1 MFAIKFY
8 PLDCEEILSYTI
20 QDYYWPRCSYL
31 NYFEEPN
38 IPPLKEELYVKENII
53 LEEYGEVKEEN
64 IEIFEE
70 INEGLV
76 IKEDHKIKIIVEE
89 NSEDPIIEKD
99 LEIEMIE
106 TIEEEIEEESFKD
119 LNEIKSYDCQSQ
131 DPFILMVI
139 DTLKYINFIGVDRFN
154 SIVCSYLV
162 NLYNCMRT
170 KEKEIP
176 INLFIPLMSRK
187 YGNKIKGLKYS
198 KYLFAWHGRFQIPK
212 MNLRTSL
219 LQVEG
224 SNVGQKLLFNFCN
237 LLILVFNF

>member
-1 MFAIKFY
+1 M
-8 PLDCEEILSYTI
+8 
-20 QDYYWPRCSYL
+20 
-31 NYFEEPN
+31 NYFEEPYF
-38 IPPLKEELYVKENII
+38 PPSREDLYVEENTF
-53 LEEYGEVKEEN
+53 LEDYVEVKEQN
-64 IEIFEE
+64 IEISKE
-70 INEGLV
+70 IIEGLV
-76 IKEDHKIKIIVEE
+76 MEDPQIKIIVEE
-89 NSEDPIIEKD
+89 NNEDPILEKD
-99 LEIEMIE
+99 IEVKMVE
-106 TIEEEIEEESFKD
+106 TIEEEIEQESFED
-119 LNEIKSYDCQSQ
+119 LNENKSFDYQFQ
-131 DPFILMVI
+131 DSFILVVS
-139 DTLKYINFIGVDRFN
+139 DTSKFINFIGVDRFD
-154 SIVCSYLV
+154 SIASSYLV

-176 INLFIPLMSRK
+176 INLFIPLMSCK